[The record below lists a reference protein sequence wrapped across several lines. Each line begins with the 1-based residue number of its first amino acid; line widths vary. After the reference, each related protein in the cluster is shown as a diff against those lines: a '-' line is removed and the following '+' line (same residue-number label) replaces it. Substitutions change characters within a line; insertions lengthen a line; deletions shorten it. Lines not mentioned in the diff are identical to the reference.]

1 MTEAPSAPDFDDMIQ
16 PFKIEGQAI
25 RGRFV
30 RLGPLVHEILGR
42 HDYPRV
48 VAAMLAEMLA
58 LAATLAATL
67 KYDGVFTLQT
77 KGDGPIRLMVADI
90 TSGGDVRG
98 YAQFDAERLAKLGDS
113 PLSVPRLLGAGFLAF
128 TVDQGSHTERYQGI
142 VELIGATLVECMHH
156 YFQQSEQF
164 DAAIRVAVGA
174 PRGDGE
180 AWRAS
185 ALMLQ
190 RLPPGAAAADEIDE
204 GWRRALALMASGR
217 NAEMLDANL
226 GPHDLLYRLFHEDGV
241 RVFTPS
247 RLQAG
252 CRCSRERVERV
263 IRSLPAP
270 EVEELKIGGK
280 LSVTCEFCNSSYDF
294 SEAELAALRPPD
306 A

>member
-1 MTEAPSAPDFDDMIQ
+1 MTEAPIATDFDDMIQ

-30 RLGPLVHEILGR
+30 RLGPMVQEILSR
-42 HDYPRV
+42 HDYPRP
-48 VAAMLAEMLA
+48 VATMLAEMLA

-67 KYDGVFTLQT
+67 KYEGVFTLQT

-98 YAQFDAERLAKLGDS
+98 YAQFDAERLAKLGDGA
-113 PLSVPRLLGAGFLAF
+113 LSVPRLLGAGFLAF

-174 PRGDGE
+174 PKQDGE
-180 AWRAS
+180 SWRVS

-190 RLPPGAAAADEIDE
+190 RLPPGATAADEIE
-204 GWRRALALMASGR
+204 ESWRRALVLMASGR
-217 NAEMLDANL
+217 NAEMLDPNL
-226 GPHDLLYRLFHEDGV
+226 GPNDLLYRLFHEDGV

-263 IRSLPAP
+263 IRSLPPP
-270 EVEELKIGGK
+270 EVDELKVGGK

-294 SEAELAALRPPD
+294 DEQELAALRRPD

>member
-1 MTEAPSAPDFDDMIQ
+1 MMEAPSAPDFDDMIQ

-30 RLGPLVHEILGR
+30 RLGPLVQDILSR
-42 HDYPRV
+42 HDYPRP
-48 VAAMLAEMLA
+48 VATMLAEMLA

-98 YAQFDAERLAKLGDS
+98 YAQFDAERLAKLGDGS
-113 PLSVPRLLGAGFLAF
+113 LSVPRLLGAGYLAF

-174 PRGDGE
+174 PRQDGG

-190 RLPPGAAAADEIDE
+190 RLPPGATAADEIE
-204 GWRRALALMASGR
+204 ESWRRALVLMASGR
-217 NAEMLDANL
+217 NAEMLDPNL
-226 GPHDLLYRLFHEDGV
+226 GPNDLLYRLFHEDGV

-263 IRSLPAP
+263 IRSLPPP
-270 EVEELKIGGK
+270 EVDELKVGGK

-294 SEAELAALRPPD
+294 NEQDLAALRRPE

>member
-1 MTEAPSAPDFDDMIQ
+1 MTDAQLAPQFDDMIQ

-30 RLGPLVHEILGR
+30 RLGPLVQDILSR
-42 HDYPRV
+42 HDYPRP

-67 KYDGVFTLQT
+67 KYEGVFTLQT
-77 KGDGPIRLMVADI
+77 KGDGPIRLMVADV
-90 TSGGDVRG
+90 TSGGELRG
-98 YAQFDAERLAKLGDS
+98 YAQFDKERLDRLGDGT
-113 PLSVPRLLGAGFLAF
+113 LSVPRLLGAGYLAF

-142 VELIGATLVECMHH
+142 VELIGATLVDCMHH

-174 PRGDGE
+174 PRRAGE

-190 RLPPGAAAADEIDE
+190 RLPPGASAADEVEE

-217 NAEMLDANL
+217 NAEMLDPDL
-226 GPHDLLYRLFHEDGV
+226 GPNDLLYRLFHEDGV

-247 RLQAG
+247 RVRAG

-263 IRSLPAP
+263 IRSLPPA
-270 EVEELKIGGK
+270 EVEELKVGGR
-280 LSVTCEFCNSSYDF
+280 LTVTCEFCNSGYEF
-294 SEAELAALRPPD
+294 SEQELAALRRPD

>member
-1 MTEAPSAPDFDDMIQ
+1 MIEAPAAPDFDDMIQ

-30 RLGPLVHEILGR
+30 RLGPLVQEILSR
-42 HDYPRV
+42 HDYPRP
-48 VAAMLAEMLA
+48 VAQMLAEMLA

-98 YAQFDAERLAKLGDS
+98 YAQFDAERLAKLGDGS
-113 PLSVPRLLGAGFLAF
+113 LSVPRLLGAGYLAF

-174 PRGDGE
+174 PKQDGE
-180 AWRAS
+180 SWRAS

-190 RLPPGAAAADEIDE
+190 RLPPGATAADEVE
-204 GWRRALALMASGR
+204 ESWRRALVLMASGR
-217 NAEMLDANL
+217 NAELLDPNL
-226 GPHDLLYRLFHEDGV
+226 GPNDLLYRLFHEDGV

-263 IRSLPAP
+263 IRSLPPA
-270 EVEELKIGGK
+270 EVDELKVGGK

-294 SEAELAALRPPD
+294 NEQDLAALRRPE

>member
-1 MTEAPSAPDFDDMIQ
+1 MTDLQLAPDFDDMIQ

-30 RLGPLVHEILGR
+30 RLGPLAQEILSR
-42 HDYPRV
+42 HDYPRP

-58 LAATLAATL
+58 LAAALAATL
-67 KYDGVFTLQT
+67 KYEGVFTLQT
-77 KGDGPIRLMVADI
+77 KGDGPIRLMVADV
-90 TSGGDVRG
+90 TSGGDLRG
-98 YAQFDAERLAKLGDS
+98 YAQFDAERLARLGDA
-113 PLSVPRLLGAGFLAF
+113 PLSVPRLLGAGYLAF

-142 VELIGATLVECMHH
+142 VELIGATLVDCMHH

-174 PRGDGE
+174 PRRAGE

-190 RLPPGAAAADEIDE
+190 RLPPGASAADEVEE
-204 GWRRALALMASGR
+204 GWRRTLALMASGR
-217 NAEMLDANL
+217 NAELLDPNL
-226 GPHDLLYRLFHEDGV
+226 GPNDLLYRLFHEDGV
-241 RVFTPS
+241 RVFTPA
-247 RLQAG
+247 RLRAG

-263 IRSLPAP
+263 IRSLPPA
-270 EVEELKIGGK
+270 EVDELKVEGR
-280 LSVTCEFCNSSYDF
+280 LSVTCEFCNTTYEFD
-294 SEAELAALRPPD
+294 EADVAALRRPD